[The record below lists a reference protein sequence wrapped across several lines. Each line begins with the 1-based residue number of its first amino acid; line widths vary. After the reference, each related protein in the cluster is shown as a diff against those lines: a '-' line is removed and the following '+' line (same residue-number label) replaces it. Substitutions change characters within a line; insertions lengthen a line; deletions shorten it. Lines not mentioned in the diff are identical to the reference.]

1 MKYLRG
7 GQHEWESVTREFPDS
22 CRYLFA
28 TRCVECG
35 ADYRFFVD
43 KIEMREIRDPRMF
56 RWRLENAQIFME
68 LNLPCTYL
76 EPNA

>member
-1 MKYLRG
+1 
-7 GQHEWESVTREFPDS
+7 
-22 CRYLFA
+22 
-28 TRCVECG
+28 VECG